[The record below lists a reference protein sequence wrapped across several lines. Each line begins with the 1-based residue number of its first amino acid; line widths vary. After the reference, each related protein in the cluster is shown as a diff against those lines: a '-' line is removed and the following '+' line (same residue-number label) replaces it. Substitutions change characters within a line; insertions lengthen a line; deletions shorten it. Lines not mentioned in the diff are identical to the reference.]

1 MKQLYRSFVWKI
13 LPLTLLVLLFC
24 NGCWDKKE
32 FNQLAIAQTIAVDY
46 DKGQYELTIQLVM
59 PTASDTDV
67 SSDSMWIIQGNGES
81 VAEAMEQISRSAPR
95 ELYLDHLDIVL
106 LGEGLLQHDVRQGM
120 EYLIQEDVLRRR
132 TSLLAVKG
140 NAGALL
146 QTKQKL
152 ADVDIYYLRNLLR
165 DQRQW
170 VKGGD
175 TVIND
180 YYLAM
185 DGRLPEGLVIPQIQE
200 KEGTALYLNG
210 AAVIY
215 ENRLLCWKEQDWL
228 NSYRWVTGGAEI
240 TTLPA
245 SESHEEVTVELRKE
259 RCRWEMVSEKPLKV
273 RAVLQGTIMITEN
286 SADEE
291 QHTMAERDLLQQQIQ
306 KEVESMQTVQIKQDF
321 AAMQKEQCDVLHL
334 GRWLQARYPHLVEG
348 DNWPQQFS
356 EAEMEVKMDTEIK
369 SRV

>member
-140 NAGALL
+140 NAGELL
-146 QTKQKL
+146 QIKQKL

-200 KEGTALYLNG
+200 K
-210 AAVIY
+210 
-215 ENRLLCWKEQDWL
+215 R
-228 NSYRWVTGGAEI
+228 
-240 TTLPA
+240 
-245 SESHEEVTVELRKE
+245 E
-259 RCRWEMVSEKPLKV
+259 RHC
-273 RAVLQGTIMITEN
+273 I
-286 SADEE
+286 
-291 QHTMAERDLLQQQIQ
+291 
-306 KEVESMQTVQIKQDF
+306 
-321 AAMQKEQCDVLHL
+321 
-334 GRWLQARYPHLVEG
+334 
-348 DNWPQQFS
+348 
-356 EAEMEVKMDTEIK
+356 
-369 SRV
+369 